1 MVLLALVAA
10 MAPGA
15 PTLATAGAPDPAPEP
30 TTTQPVPERT
40 LPPIADNEF
49 LPEDANLSDCVGFVE
64 RPGCGSEARGGLQQ
78 TLIFVALA
86 AGLAIIFWRIS
97 IGVRRNRR
105 NVAG

>member
-10 MAPGA
+10 VAPGSPA
-15 PTLATAGAPDPAPEP
+15 LVAAGAPDPVPEP
-30 TTTQPVPERT
+30 TTTAPVPEPS

-49 LPEDANLSDCVGFVE
+49 LPDDANLSDCVGFVE

-86 AGLAIIFWRIS
+86 AGLALIFWRVS
-97 IGVRRNRR
+97 VGVRRNRR
-105 NVAG
+105 DVVS